1 MNESRRQGA
10 ESAADSDQPVNPSP
24 ESELPKW
31 LLRKSLESAHRAVLA
46 AITPPYKKLASFSFD
61 LATCAESSADMVR
74 GLELC
79 LKPMRDT
86 AIGQR
91 WSGAVEAVRGGSSLA
106 DALSPAE
113 PLLPPFF
120 LPVIRA
126 GEQSGRLG
134 EALRF
139 LERHCSLLAGPA
151 LALRNVWLFPVVI
164 LSCGSVMQFL
174 LHLMMGSVGQAFS
187 ILFREMLG
195 WLQLAIMVA
204 IVLLTP
210 VRYFFDQL
218 RLSLPFIGPLE
229 REIALHRFF
238 RVLALVY
245 CVGEHRVEQMVRT
258 AAQTVSNHAA
268 RVELLKAAK
277 AIEQQATIPEAFGR
291 VTLLT
296 PQEQSAIEVAEMSG
310 VLEEAFDR
318 ISNETG
324 ECMIAKLR
332 IVEMVLVRIVTALVI
347 FSIAM
352 TAIGLASQRFRRR

>member
-1 MNESRRQGA
+1 MNESRRPGA
-10 ESAADSDQPVNPSP
+10 ESADAAQPGNPFP
-24 ESELPKW
+24 ENELPKW
-31 LLRKSLESAHRAVLA
+31 LLRRSLAWARRAVLA
-46 AITPPYKKLASFSFD
+46 VSTPAYKQLASFSFD
-61 LATCAESSADMVR
+61 LATCVESSADLVR

-79 LKPMRDT
+79 LKPLRDT
-86 AIGQR
+86 AIGRR
-91 WSGAVEAVRGGSSLA
+91 WSGAVQAVRGGSSLA
-106 DALSPAE
+106 EALRPAE

-120 LPVIRA
+120 LPVIGA

-139 LERHCSLLAGPA
+139 LERHCRLLAGPA

-164 LSCGSVMQFL
+164 LIFGSVLQFL
-174 LHLMMGSVGQAFS
+174 LHLMLGSIGQAFS
-187 ILFREMLG
+187 VLIHEMLG

-204 IVLLTP
+204 IVVLTP
-210 VRYFFDQL
+210 VRYVVDQL
-218 RLSLPFIGPLE
+218 RLSLPLIGPLE

-245 CVGEHRVEQMVRT
+245 CVGEHRVEQMIRT
-258 AAQTVSNHAA
+258 AAETVSNHAA

-296 PQEQSAIEVAEMSG
+296 PQEQSAIEVADMSG
-310 VLEEAFDR
+310 VLEDAFDR
-318 ISNETG
+318 ISQETG
-324 ECMIAKLR
+324 ERLVAKLK

-347 FSIAM
+347 FSIAL
-352 TAIGLASQRFRRR
+352 TAISLAIAG